1 MGKADLHYREKR
13 WSLKGM
19 TALVTG
25 GTKGIGHAIVEELA
39 EFGAAVHTCS
49 RNQKELNQ
57 CLQEWQSKGFNVTGS
72 LCDVSNRTQREKLIE
87 TVSSIFD
94 GKLNILVN
102 NAAFNTL
109 KEALKDTAED
119 ISTVMSTNFESAYH
133 LSQLSH
139 PLLKASEYG
148 NIVNISSITSI
159 VAIPVSALYAASK
172 GALQQITKNLACE
185 WAKDSIRVNAI
196 LPGLILTPLVNS
208 AEESMG
214 MTDYVKEF
222 TRRIPLSREGNVDEI
237 SSVVAFLCFP
247 ASSYITGQLIVADGG
262 YTINGIF

>member
-172 GALQQITKNLACE
+172 GKGKN
-185 WAKDSIRVNAI
+185 N
-196 LPGLILTPLVNS
+196 T
-208 AEESMG
+208 ESMG